1 MKIRRTQTNIKRRDR
16 KRITVAFILC
26 EIIAIFLFS
35 YFGIF
40 QTRQISAEDTD
51 IISGEIEGKA
61 HFDYGTGT
69 VRKPRIHYYKFWI
82 NGEKY
87 RLNVSEAECEA
98 LEKILLSDSNPTFEF
113 RVYNRPFRKEIVEF
127 YHSGEELATLNG
139 FNDVQRSGRTAAI
152 LLFVFAEVVA
162 IPLYVI
168 YTLFHRTSKDRI
180 YFRRN
185 KNEKD

>member
-1 MKIRRTQTNIKRRDR
+1 MKFKHTQTNIMRRDR
-16 KRITVAFILC
+16 KRVTIIFLIC
-26 EIIAIFLFS
+26 ELVAIFLFA

-40 QTRQISAEDTD
+40 QTRRISLDDTSV
-51 IISGEIEGKA
+51 IAGEIEGHA

-87 RLNVSEAECEA
+87 LLNVSEADCEA

-127 YHSGEELATLNG
+127 YHNGMELATLED
-139 FNDVQRSGRTAAI
+139 FNAVQRSGRTATI

-168 YTLFHRTSKDRI
+168 YTLFHRTSKDKL
-180 YFRRN
+180 F
-185 KNEKD
+185 KSK